1 MKTNNNIINVPY
13 EVQATYKDL
22 ILNKDT
28 IKSEMDNVSG
38 IYVFKN
44 DLSEDPRDLYI
55 GSAIDISKRF
65 DQHMRNY
72 NSNLHFQNSMNKYG
86 KENFSFCILEYSIY
100 DLSLSK
106 RENALLLL
114 ILEQKYLD
122 LMKPNYNINPSAESR
137 LGAKHNERTK
147 ELMKQMNIGDKN
159 PFYGKTH
166 SDEFKEFMK
175 VRMSGSNNPM
185 AGKLV
190 TELVKQAIKDTKNQR
205 VYLYDSNTK
214 ELIKVYSSQVEF
226 IKELHVSPKT
236 VIKYLKSGEVWRDK
250 YFISSSILDKN

>member
-1 MKTNNNIINVPY
+1 MK
-13 EVQATYKDL
+13 
-22 ILNKDT
+22 
-28 IKSEMDNVSG
+28 NVSG

-44 DLSEDPRDLYI
+44 DVSEDPRDLYI

-65 DQHMRNY
+65 DQHMKNS
-72 NSNLHFQNSMNKYG
+72 NSNLHLQNSLNKYG
-86 KENFSFCILEYSIY
+86 KENFSFCILEYY
-100 DLSLSK
+100 TNDLNLSK

-122 LMKPNYNINPSAESR
+122 LMKPNYNINPLAESR

-147 ELMKQMNIGDKN
+147 ELMKHMNTEDKN

-166 SDEFKEFMK
+166 SNEFKEFMK
-175 VRMSGSNNPM
+175 MRMSGSNNPM

-190 TELVKQAIKDTKNQR
+190 TELVKQAIKDTQNQR
-205 VYLYDSNTK
+205 VYLYDSNTI
-214 ELIKVYSSQVEF
+214 ELMKVYSSQIEF

-236 VIKYLKSGEVWRDK
+236 VIKYLKSGEVWRER
-250 YFISSSILDKN
+250 YIISSSILDKI